1 MQIDTLIAMLT
12 EGLPADQAAI
22 VKAAIERDATKA
34 KVTTIKA
41 QDEYTTLEQ
50 RSTQLQAELDG
61 GPDKPGAKA
70 YQQWYNENYAKV
82 QQLQADYAKYEA
94 KFGKLD
100 ASEATPNPANPAATY
115 TKEDVQ
121 RMVDERIQTQ
131 YSPKWSEL
139 LTGTGSIVQKH
150 MMAGRKVPI
159 DFQKLSELAP
169 KYGGNLEQAYEEW
182 DKPEREKVET
192 ASKEAEITRRVN
204 EELQKRGT
212 SASFPAA
219 ADFGPSS
226 LSLRSKADTEKF
238 DPVAMKNDLAKTF
251 MAGAIPTD

>member
-1 MQIDTLIAMLT
+1 MHIDTLIAMLT

-22 VKAAIERDATKA
+22 VKAAIERDATKT
-34 KVTTIKA
+34 KVTTLKA
-41 QDEYTTLEQ
+41 HDEYQTLEQ

-70 YQQWYNENYAKV
+70 YQQWYTENFAKV

-100 ASEATPNPANPAATY
+100 ATGVSPANPQNPTATY

-139 LTGTGSIVQKH
+139 LTGTGSIVQRH
-150 MMAGRKVPI
+150 MMAGRKTPI
-159 DFQKLSELAP
+159 DFAKLSELAP
-169 KYGGNLEQAYEEW
+169 KFNGNLEQAYDEW

-192 ASKEAEITRRVN
+192 ASKEAEIDRRVK

-212 SASFPAA
+212 PASFPT
-219 ADFGPSS
+219 DFGAPGS
-226 LSLRSKADTEKF
+226 LSARSKTDIDKF
-238 DPVAMKNDLAKTF
+238 DSVAMRNDLAKTF
-251 MAGAIPTD
+251 MSGTLPTD